1 MLDWHTLAFYEIAD
15 KSELHLVLRL
25 RGMITTL
32 NSRDQSDPLVK
43 YLMLSDEERAQD
55 ELPLK
60 ALQEAAQQA
69 SRWHTLNF
77 STDANVIS
85 PQYRMLLSSFLDYM
99 WDNTAPGP
107 RRVDLRLAVPQN
119 QFLRLLGGDKT
130 ANMTRHMLDVRFTQ
144 IPGSHPPTKIAL
156 RMTKGPSKA
165 CIQLFDWNGASC
177 AQ

>member
-1 MLDWHTLAFYEIAD
+1 MRIVVTLSGKSIGLDVDSDDTVDDVKAKIQDKEGIAPDQQRLIFEGVQMLDWHTLAFYEIAD

-60 ALQEAAQQA
+60 ALQEA
-69 SRWHTLNF
+69 
-77 STDANVIS
+77 
-85 PQYRMLLSSFLDYM
+85 
-99 WDNTAPGP
+99 
-107 RRVDLRLAVPQN
+107 
-119 QFLRLLGGDKT
+119 
-130 ANMTRHMLDVRFTQ
+130 
-144 IPGSHPPTKIAL
+144 
-156 RMTKGPSKA
+156 